1 MSTEALPIVRECFLT
16 VPKIARRF
24 GVSPNK
30 IGGWIRSGELRAV
43 NVAATVG
50 GRPRWRISEDELAA
64 FELRRTN
71 SAPVTRRRKK
81 RNTTDV
87 YEFF

>member
-1 MSTEALPIVRECFLT
+1 MSTEALPIARGCFLT

-50 GRPRWRISEDELAA
+50 GRPRWRISESELAA
-64 FELRRTN
+64 FESRRSN
-71 SAPVTRRRKK
+71 SAPVVKMRRK
-81 RNTTDV
+81 RQTDV
-87 YEFF
+87 TEFF